1 MPNFKNRIQ
10 PRRRCVRAIAA
21 PFAALALSLSV
32 AALAGCSEREE
43 PEAQSAPAAPDASET
58 IRVDQYVVRGEVV
71 RLPDPSN
78 PAAEF
83 MVRHEAI
90 PHYRSSGSKQGM
102 NTMTMPFPVAAE
114 LSLEGIA
121 IGDKVELT
129 FEVRFDTEKDSPVSY
144 EATEVVKLPAETEL
158 DFSPLPKPAP

>member
-1 MPNFKNRIQ
+1 
-10 PRRRCVRAIAA
+10 
-21 PFAALALSLSV
+21 
-32 AALAGCSEREE
+32 
-43 PEAQSAPAAPDASET
+43 
-58 IRVDQYVVRGEVV
+58 
-71 RLPDPSN
+71 
-78 PAAEF
+78 
-83 MVRHEAI
+83 
-90 PHYRSSGSKQGM
+90 M